1 MRVLEF
7 QVDKQR
13 LLKDKNCDFSRIVS
27 GSVGYLKA
35 RFKFSS
41 EWDGCKKAASFW
53 VNNTEIDAAL
63 LDLNNECYIPASV
76 TGEKKFKISIT
87 GTRPDGYSIT
97 ASKFTIT
104 QEV

>member
-1 MRVLEF
+1 MRTLEF

-35 RFKFSS
+35 KFQFSS

-53 VNNTEIDAAL
+53 VGNQEIDAAL
-63 LDLNNECYIPASV
+63 LDSNNECFISALV
-76 TGEKKFKISIT
+76 TGERKFKISVT

-97 ASKFTIT
+97 TSKYTIT